1 MSELRL
7 RAIAGTDPG
16 AWREL
21 SPDLEQGL
29 TRQQLAALAPHQA
42 VELLTRAEL
51 LLRNGCLEEVL
62 VTAEGPRLAR
72 QLLSPYFQS
81 LPYQPTAP
89 YRLSRFACCRREGPR
104 LLIESPRALAR
115 IVVLDPGA
123 LPALLAPDSGCQLL
137 AECGLHVTGP
147 DEDEAPH
154 LAVWE
159 FHDLFFHS
167 RSRRGRHRHPMGAT
181 RRFAGQ
187 LDPPQRRP
195 RQPQARLA
203 LDPPTG
209 RLAQALDEV
218 LANRRSRRQPSQ
230 PPLDLGRLGDFLH
243 YCARAQEPG
252 LKLRPFASAGAIYEQ
267 ELYLTVG
274 ACLGLEPGF
283 YRYDPLDHALELLA
297 SPPQARLDMLFQ
309 ASWALGI
316 ERPPAV
322 VVTMAARFPAL
333 AWKYS
338 AIAYSLALKNAGAV
352 IQTMYLVATALNLS
366 ACAMGYGD
374 SDLFC
379 RLAGTTYEEESSIA
393 EFALV

>member
-1 MSELRL
+1 MRL
-7 RAIAGTDPG
+7 RAIPGSDPRS
-16 AWREL
+16 WQDL
-21 SPDLEQGL
+21 SPNLDQGL
-29 TRQQLAALAPHQA
+29 TRQQLAAVAPELA

-51 LLRNGCLEEVL
+51 LLRDGCLEEVL
-62 VTAEGPRLAR
+62 IGPDGPVLAR
-72 QLLSPYFQS
+72 QLLSPYFQ
-81 LPYQPTAP
+81 PIAYRPEAT
-89 YRLSRFACCRREGPR
+89 YRLSRFACCRREGEQ
-104 LLIESPRALAR
+104 LVIESPRAAAR
-115 IVVLDPGA
+115 IVVLEPCA
-123 LPALLAPDSGCQLL
+123 LPGLLAPDSGCQLL

-147 DEDEAPH
+147 EEDEAPH

-167 RSRRGRHRHPMGAT
+167 RSRRGRHRQPMGAT

-195 RQPQARLA
+195 RQPQRRLA
-203 LDPPTG
+203 LGPPTG

-218 LANRRSRRQPSQ
+218 LANRRSQRRPSQ

-267 ELYLTVG
+267 ELYLTV
-274 ACLGLEPGF
+274 ACCQGLEPGF
-283 YRYDPLDHALELLA
+283 YRYDPLGHALELFPSL
-297 SPPQARLDMLFQ
+297 SQARLDMLFQ

-316 ERPPAV
+316 ERPPALV
-322 VVTMAARFPAL
+322 ITIAARFPAL

-379 RLAGTTYEEESSIA
+379 RLAGTVYEEESSIA
-393 EFALV
+393 EFALI